1 MRSVLYCC
9 LLGGYLITACCSTV
23 PDSSIPYPLP
33 LPDSV
38 ALPFLP
44 GIVSRDSLDFNS
56 AFSPDGKTFYF
67 GRSFNRGWQ
76 IVLTKYDGKQWTAPR
91 PAPFSED
98 KYSQADP
105 FFGPD
110 GTLYYISNRPRDAAD
125 TIPDYDIWYVS
136 PLGDGKWSAPENLRE
151 VNSDSTEYYVSLA
164 DNGNIYFASNRPGGM
179 GDHDIYVSRLVQ
191 GRYATPENL
200 GPAVN
205 SPAMEHDPCISK
217 DDRLLYFT
225 AVERKDSYGSADIY
239 YTRKGTGQKWATAKN
254 AGPHVNTGTY
264 EYCSYQT
271 PDGRYLFFSSSF
283 DVKWIDTRYLPK

>member
-1 MRSVLYCC
+1 MRYILYCC
-9 LLGGYLITACCSTV
+9 MLGGYLMTAGCNTV
-23 PDSSIPYPLP
+23 SDTGIPYPSP

-38 ALPFLP
+38 ALSFLP

-67 GRSFNRGWQ
+67 ARSSSVGWQ
-76 IVLTKYDGKQWTAPR
+76 ILLTRYDGRKWTAPV
-91 PAPFSED
+91 PAPFSES

-110 GTLYYISNRPRDAAD
+110 GALYYISNRPRDAAD
-125 TIPDYDIWYVS
+125 TIADYDIWLVR
-136 PLGDGKWSAPENLRE
+136 PQPDGNWSAPENLSA
-151 VNSDSTEYYVSLA
+151 VNTDSTEYYVSLA

-179 GDHDIYVSRLVQ
+179 GDHDIYVSRLEQ
-191 GRYATPENL
+191 GHYTTPVNL

-225 AVERKDSYGSADIY
+225 SVERTDSHGSADIY
-239 YTRKGTGQKWATAKN
+239 YTRKNAAGEWTAAMN
-254 AGPHVNTGTY
+254 AGPRVNTATY
-264 EYCSYQT
+264 EYCSYLT
-271 PDGRYLFFSSSF
+271 PDGRYLFFSSNF
-283 DVKWIDTRYLPK
+283 DVKWIDTRYLPE